1 MSDMLPPPPDDP
13 NWPSQPPPPP
23 RPPDDSGWPS
33 QPPPEPPPLA
43 DPSSVVG
50 VPGARTALLGTGET
64 VALASPGTRFT
75 ARITDMAILF
85 IVALILQRVSEFGL
99 HSVAAVV
106 AAVSSAAYEIAF
118 IAIKGQTPGKMATLI
133 RIVRAGDG
141 AVPGWGSSAARWALP
156 FVVSQA
162 TVFAWNIWA
171 ERTTTS
177 VILSAILLIVS
188 AEAAEGLVYASL
200 LWHKRRQGW
209 HDMVAR
215 TLVINTPE
223 QTAQSNR
230 VAIRVGIAVAALAV
244 LLPFLLYLAFVSAF
258 GP

>member
-1 MSDMLPPPPDDP
+1 MLPPPPDDP
-13 NWPSQPPPPP
+13 NWPSQPPP
-23 RPPDDSGWPS
+23 
-33 QPPPEPPPLA
+33 EPPPLA
-43 DPSSVVG
+43 GPSTPEG

-188 AEAAEGLVYASL
+188 ARAAEGLVYASL

-244 LLPFLLYLAFVSAF
+244 LLPLLLYLAFVSAF